1 MTLLQ
6 NNSILERILH
16 SKMNATFS
24 KIKKLDL
31 PFKIF
36 DGYITKQVF
45 AATLVCIFL
54 FVVIWIAPET
64 LLKVIKRTL
73 SGDYTPL
80 MAAQLLI
87 YEIPKIVGKALPVGL
102 LLGTLFTFDKLT
114 KDSELTV
121 LRGIGLSFWRIVYP
135 IIILSIFISVL
146 CFSLYNTLIPYS
158 EKKIKVIKGD
168 GYETHFIYTVK
179 AEEDKL
185 KRIIIVPK
193 YSNNQISRPL
203 VLNFDSSQYTDTSV
217 LSSIM
222 QAQYAVYT
230 KDKWEIF
237 KVKQFE
243 LGRDGVFKNITNVE
257 KIPVLEGE
265 KANTAFKIMSY
276 STKRDRELNNT
287 EITEYIG
294 MLKNENLKDE
304 YRFMLNKYLQRYF
317 HSAICVLFAVLG
329 CLLGFSKP
337 REQKLVN
344 FVIGIGIV
352 FAYYITLPFFDM
364 CAEKG
369 LLSPIITSSIQPI
382 AILIAIF
389 VFKKLKDL

>member
-1 MTLLQ
+1 MKFPK
-6 NNSILERILH
+6 LE
-16 SKMNATFS
+16 
-24 KIKKLDL
+24 L

-64 LLKVIKRTL
+64 LLKVIKRTMA
-73 SGDYTPL
+73 GIYTPMVGL
-80 MAAQLLI
+80 QLLVF
-87 YEIPKIVGKALPVGL
+87 EVPKIVGKALPVGL
-102 LLGTLFTFDKLT
+102 LLGTLFTFDKLS

-121 LRGIGLSFWRIVYP
+121 LRSIGLTFSRIVYP
-135 IIILSIFISVL
+135 IVILSMFVSVL

-158 EKKIKVIKGD
+158 EKKINMLKGES
-168 GYETHFIYTVK
+168 YETHFVYTVK
-179 AEEDKL
+179 ANKDQLQK
-185 KRIIIVPK
+185 IIVVPK
-193 YSNNQISRPL
+193 YYNNMISRPL
-203 VLNFDSSQYTDTSV
+203 VLNFNSSQYQDMSV

-222 QAQYAVYT
+222 QSDYAVYT
-230 KDKWEIF
+230 KGSWVIHNI
-237 KVKQFE
+237 KQYE
-243 LGRDGVFKNITNVE
+243 LTKDGVFKSIKNL
-257 KIPVLEGE
+257 KQAQVLEGE
-265 KANTAFKIMSY
+265 KADTAYKIMSY
-276 STKRDRELNNT
+276 STKKERELNNA

-294 MLKNENLKDE
+294 MLKTEGLKDE

-317 HSAICVLFAVLG
+317 HSAICILFAVLG

-352 FAYYITLPFFDM
+352 FGYYITLPFFDM

-369 LLSPIITSSIQPI
+369 ILSPYITSSIQPI

-389 VFKKLKDL
+389 VFKKIKDV

>member
-1 MTLLQ
+1 M
-6 NNSILERILH
+6 
-16 SKMNATFS
+16 
-24 KIKKLDL
+24 KIPKIEL
-31 PFKIF
+31 PIKIF
-36 DGYITKQVF
+36 DRYITRQVLS
-45 AATLVCIFL
+45 ATLVCIFL

-73 SGDYTPL
+73 SGDYTPWV
-80 MAAQLLI
+80 AIQLLV
-87 YEIPKIVGKALPVGL
+87 YEVPKIVGKALPVGL

-158 EKKIKVIKGD
+158 EKKINELKHER
-168 GYETHFIYTVK
+168 YQTHFVFT
-179 AEEDKL
+179 L
-185 KRIIIVPK
+185 KENQDNLRRIIVVPS
-193 YSNNQISRPL
+193 YHDDQISHPL
-203 VLNFDSSQYTDTSV
+203 VLNFDSSQYTGTSV

-222 QAQYAVYT
+222 QAEYAVYT
-230 KDKWEIF
+230 KDKWVVHN
-237 KVKQFE
+237 VKKYE
-243 LGRDGVFKNITNVE
+243 LAEDGVFRSIKNVKTE
-257 KIPVLEGE
+257 DVLNGE
-265 KANTAFKIMSY
+265 KANVAYKLMAY
-276 STKRDRELNNT
+276 STKKDRELNNA
-287 EITEYIG
+287 EIIDYIK
-294 MLKNENLKDE
+294 MLKAESLKDE

-317 HSAICVLFAVLG
+317 HSAICVLFAILG

-369 LLSPIITSSIQPI
+369 ILSPYITASIQPI

-389 VFKKLKDL
+389 VFKRLKDL

>member
-1 MTLLQ
+1 MKLPK
-6 NNSILERILH
+6 LE
-16 SKMNATFS
+16 
-24 KIKKLDL
+24 L

-64 LLKVIKRTL
+64 LLKVIKRTM
-73 SGDYTPL
+73 SGMYTPMVGL
-80 MAAQLLI
+80 QLLV

-102 LLGTLFTFDKLT
+102 LLGTLFTFDKLS

-121 LRGIGLSFWRIVYP
+121 LRSIGLTFSRIVYP
-135 IIILSIFISVL
+135 IVILSMFVSVL

-158 EKKIKVIKGD
+158 EKKINMLKGES
-168 GYETHFIYTVK
+168 YETHFVYTVK
-179 AEEDKL
+179 ADKDQL
-185 KRIIIVPK
+185 QKIIVVPK
-193 YSNNQISRPL
+193 YYNNMISRPL
-203 VLNFDSSQYTDTSV
+203 VLNFDSSQYQDMSV

-222 QAQYAVYT
+222 QSDYAVYT
-230 KDKWEIF
+230 KGSWVIHNIK
-237 KVKQFE
+237 KYE
-243 LGRDGVFKNITNVE
+243 LTKDGVFKSIKNL
-257 KIPVLEGE
+257 KQAQVLEGE
-265 KANTAFKIMSY
+265 KADTAYKIMSY
-276 STKRDRELNNT
+276 STKKERELNNA

-294 MLKNENLKDE
+294 MLKSEGLKDE

-317 HSAICVLFAVLG
+317 HSAICILFAVLG

-352 FAYYITLPFFDM
+352 FGYYITLPFFDM

-369 LLSPIITSSIQPI
+369 ILSPYITSSIQPI

-389 VFKKLKDL
+389 VFKKIKDV

>member
-1 MTLLQ
+1 MKLPK
-6 NNSILERILH
+6 LE
-16 SKMNATFS
+16 
-24 KIKKLDL
+24 L

-64 LLKVIKRTL
+64 LLKVIKRTM
-73 SGDYTPL
+73 SGMYTPMVGL
-80 MAAQLLI
+80 QLLV

-102 LLGTLFTFDKLT
+102 LLGTLFTFDKLS

-121 LRGIGLSFWRIVYP
+121 LRSIGLTFSRIVYP
-135 IIILSIFISVL
+135 IVILSMFVSVL

-158 EKKIKVIKGD
+158 EKKINMLKGES
-168 GYETHFIYTVK
+168 YETHFVYTVK
-179 AEEDKL
+179 ANKDQLQK
-185 KRIIIVPK
+185 IIVVPK
-193 YSNNQISRPL
+193 YYNNMISRPL
-203 VLNFDSSQYTDTSV
+203 VLNFNSSQYQDMSV

-222 QAQYAVYT
+222 QSDYAVYT
-230 KDKWEIF
+230 KGSWVIHNI
-237 KVKQFE
+237 KQYE
-243 LGRDGVFKNITNVE
+243 LTKDGVFKSIKNL
-257 KIPVLEGE
+257 KQAQVLEGE
-265 KANTAFKIMSY
+265 KADTAYKIMSY
-276 STKRDRELNNT
+276 STKKERELNNA

-294 MLKNENLKDE
+294 MLKSEGLKDE

-317 HSAICVLFAVLG
+317 HSAICILFAVLG

-352 FAYYITLPFFDM
+352 FGYYITLPFFDM

-369 LLSPIITSSIQPI
+369 ILSPYITSSIQPI

-389 VFKKLKDL
+389 VFKKIKDV

>member
-1 MTLLQ
+1 M
-6 NNSILERILH
+6 
-16 SKMNATFS
+16 
-24 KIKKLDL
+24 KLSL
-31 PFKIF
+31 PVKIF
-36 DGYITKQVF
+36 DKYITRQVLS
-45 AATLVCIFL
+45 ATLVCIFL

-73 SGDYTPL
+73 AGIYTP
-80 MAAQLLI
+80 MVGIQLLI

-135 IIILSIFISVL
+135 IAVLSVFVSVL

-158 EKKIKVIKGD
+158 EKRINDLKH
-168 GYETHFIYTVK
+168 ESPSTHFVYPVK
-179 AEEDKL
+179 MDKDVL
-185 KRIIIVPK
+185 KKIIIIPS
-193 YSNNQISRPL
+193 YHNYQISRPL
-203 VLNFDSSQYTDTSV
+203 VLNFDSNQYKDLSV

-222 QAQYAVYT
+222 QADYGVY
-230 KDKWEIF
+230 KDNKLTIHN
-237 KVKQFE
+237 VKLYQ
-243 LGRDGVFKNITNVE
+243 LAKDGVFKSISNV
-257 KIPVLEGE
+257 KDTVVLEDE
-265 KANTAFKIMSY
+265 KAETAFKIMTY
-276 STKRDRELNNT
+276 STKKDRELNNK

-294 MLKNENLKDE
+294 MLKNENLMDE

-317 HSAICVLFAVLG
+317 HSLICILFAVLG

-352 FAYYITLPFFDM
+352 FGYYITLPFFDM

-369 LLSPIITSSIQPI
+369 LLSPYITSSIQPL

-389 VFKKLKDL
+389 IFKKLKDL

>member
-1 MTLLQ
+1 MKVPKV
-6 NNSILERILH
+6 E
-16 SKMNATFS
+16 
-24 KIKKLDL
+24 L

-73 SGDYTPL
+73 AGVYTPWVGV
-80 MAAQLLI
+80 QLLI
-87 YEIPKIVGKALPVGL
+87 YEIPKIIGKALPVGL
-102 LLGTLFTFDKLT
+102 LLGTLFTFDKLS
-114 KDSELTV
+114 KDSELTI
-121 LRGIGLSFWRIVYP
+121 LRSIGLTFWRIVYP
-135 IIILSIFISVL
+135 IVVLSIFISVL

-158 EKKIKVIKGD
+158 EKKINTLKHES
-168 GYETHFIYTVK
+168 YETHFIYTVK
-179 AEEDKL
+179 MSNDELQK
-185 KRIIIVPK
+185 IVVVPR
-193 YSNNQISRPL
+193 YHDDMISNPL
-203 VLNFDSSQYTDTSV
+203 VLNFNSSQYKDTSV

-222 QAQYAVYT
+222 KADYAVYT
-230 KDKWEIF
+230 KDKWVIHN
-237 KVKQFE
+237 VKNYE
-243 LGRDGVFKNITNVE
+243 LTKDGVFKKITN
-257 KIPVLEGE
+257 IPQEEILSGE

-276 STKRDRELNNT
+276 STKKDRALNNH
-287 EITEYIG
+287 EITEYIK
-294 MLKNENLKDE
+294 MLKTEGLNDE

-317 HSAICVLFAVLG
+317 HSAICILFAVLG

-352 FAYYITLPFFDM
+352 FGYYITLPFFDM

-369 LLSPIITSSIQPI
+369 ILSPYITSSIQPI

-389 VFKKLKDL
+389 IFKKIKDM

>member
-1 MTLLQ
+1 MKANFRALK
-6 NNSILERILH
+6 NIE
-16 SKMNATFS
+16 
-24 KIKKLDL
+24 L

-36 DGYITKQVF
+36 DGYISKQVF
-45 AATLVCIFL
+45 AATLVCVLL

-73 SGDYTPL
+73 SGDYTPI
-80 MAAQLLI
+80 MAIQLLA

-135 IIILSIFISVL
+135 IIIMSLFVSVL

-158 EKKIKVIKGD
+158 EKRIKAIKKD
-168 GYETHFIYTVK
+168 RYETHFIYTVK

-185 KRIIIVPK
+185 KRIIIIPQ
-193 YSNNQISRPL
+193 YANDQISRPL
-203 VLNFDSSQYTDTSV
+203 VLNFDATQYTDTSV

-230 KDKWEIF
+230 KGKWEIF
-237 KVKQFE
+237 GVKNFE
-243 LGRDGVFKNITNVE
+243 LGRDGVFKKITNIE
-257 KIPVLEGE
+257 KTSVLEGE
-265 KANTAFKIMSY
+265 KADTAFKIMAY

-294 MLKNENLKDE
+294 MLKSENLNDE

-317 HSAICVLFAVLG
+317 HAAICVLFAILG

-369 LLSPIITSSIQPI
+369 LPSPYITSSIQPI
-382 AILIAIF
+382 AILVAIF
-389 VFKKLKDL
+389 IFKKIKDL

>member
-1 MTLLQ
+1 M
-6 NNSILERILH
+6 
-16 SKMNATFS
+16 
-24 KIKKLDL
+24 KIDFGKLKKIEL

-36 DGYITKQVF
+36 DGYITSQVF
-45 AATLVCIFL
+45 AATVVCIFL

-73 SGDYTPL
+73 AGVYTPWVGI
-80 MAAQLLI
+80 QLLI
-87 YEIPKIVGKALPVGL
+87 YEVPKIVGKALPVGL

-121 LRGIGLSFWRIVYP
+121 LRSIGLSFWRIVYP
-135 IIILSIFISVL
+135 IIILSIFVSVL

-158 EKKIKVIKGD
+158 EKKINMLKHET
-168 GYETHFIYTVK
+168 YETHFVYTVK
-179 AEEDKL
+179 ANKDKL
-185 KRIIIVPK
+185 KKILIVPR
-193 YSNNQISRPL
+193 YSNNQITRPL

-222 QAQYAVYT
+222 QAEYAVYS
-230 KDKWEIF
+230 KDKWVIHN
-237 KVKQFE
+237 VKQFE
-243 LGRDGVFKNITNVE
+243 LGKDGVFKNISRH
-257 KIPVLEGE
+257 KSIQVLEGE
-265 KANTAFKIMSY
+265 KANTAFKIMDY
-276 STKRDRELNNT
+276 STKRDRELNNR
-287 EITEYIG
+287 EITEYIS
-294 MLKNENLKDE
+294 MLYSESLFDE

-317 HSAICVLFAVLG
+317 HSAICILFAILG

-369 LLSPIITSSIQPI
+369 LLSPFITSSIQPI

-389 VFKKLKDL
+389 IFKKIKDL

>member
-1 MTLLQ
+1 MRACL
-6 NNSILERILH
+6 
-16 SKMNATFS
+16 SKLRN
-24 KIKKLDL
+24 IEL

-73 SGDYTPL
+73 SGDYTPI
-80 MAAQLLI
+80 MAMQLLV

-135 IIILSIFISVL
+135 IIVLSIFVSVL

-168 GYETHFIYTVK
+168 GYETHFVYTVK

-185 KRIIIVPK
+185 KKIIVVPK
-193 YSNNQISRPL
+193 YSKHQISRPL
-203 VLNFDSSQYTDTSV
+203 VLNFDSTQYTDTSV

-237 KVKQFE
+237 GVKKFE
-243 LGRDGVFKNITNVE
+243 LGRDGVFKKITNMNKVE
-257 KIPVLEGE
+257 VLKGE

-276 STKRDRELNNT
+276 STKRDRELNNS

-294 MLKNENLKDE
+294 MLKKEHLKDE

-317 HSAICVLFAVLG
+317 HSVICVLFAVLG

-369 LLSPIITSSIQPI
+369 LLSPIITASIQPI
-382 AILIAIF
+382 AILVAIF
-389 VFKKLKDL
+389 VFKKIKDL

>member
-1 MTLLQ
+1 M
-6 NNSILERILH
+6 
-16 SKMNATFS
+16 
-24 KIKKLDL
+24 KIPKIEL

-73 SGDYTPL
+73 SGDYTPWV
-80 MAAQLLI
+80 AIQLLV
-87 YEIPKIVGKALPVGL
+87 YEVPKIVGKALPVGL

-135 IIILSIFISVL
+135 IAVLSVFVSVL

-158 EKKIKVIKGD
+158 EKRINDLKHER
-168 GYETHFIYTVK
+168 YQTHFVFTEK
-179 AEEDKL
+179 ADKDTL
-185 KRIIIVPK
+185 KKIIVVPS
-193 YSNNQISRPL
+193 YHDDQISHPL
-203 VLNFDSSQYTDTSV
+203 ILNFDANPYTNISV
-217 LSSIM
+217 LDSIL
-222 QAQYAVYT
+222 QADYAVYT
-230 KDKWEIF
+230 KDSWVVYN
-237 KVKQFE
+237 VKKYD
-243 LGRDGVFKNITNVE
+243 LADDGVFESITNE
-257 KIPVLEGE
+257 KSEQILKGE
-265 KANTAFKIMSY
+265 KANVAYKLMSY
-276 STKRDRELNNT
+276 STKRDRELNNA
-287 EITEYIG
+287 EITDYIK
-294 MLKNENLKDE
+294 MLNEEGLKDE

-317 HSAICVLFAVLG
+317 HSAICILFAILG

-352 FAYYITLPFFDM
+352 FGYYITLPFFDM

-369 LLSPIITSSIQPI
+369 ILSPYITSSIQPI
-382 AILIAIF
+382 AIFIAIF
-389 VFKKLKDL
+389 IFKKIKDL

>member
-1 MTLLQ
+1 MKLCFDNL
-6 NNSILERILH
+6 
-16 SKMNATFS
+16 
-24 KIKKLDL
+24 KKVEL

-36 DGYITKQVF
+36 DGYITKQVL

-73 SGDYTPL
+73 SGDYTPWVGI
-80 MAAQLLI
+80 QLLI
-87 YEIPKIVGKALPVGL
+87 YEVPKIVGKALPVGL

-158 EKKIKVIKGD
+158 EKKINQLKHE
-168 GYETHFIYTVK
+168 GYQTHFVYTVK
-179 AEEDKL
+179 ADKDKL
-185 KRIIIVPK
+185 EKILIVPS
-193 YSNNQISRPL
+193 YHNNQISYPL

-222 QAQYAVYT
+222 QAQYAVYK
-230 KDKWEIF
+230 KDQWEIYN
-237 KVKQFE
+237 VKQFQ
-243 LGRDGVFKNITNVE
+243 LGRDGVFKSITRKN
-257 KIPVLEGE
+257 KIKVLEGD
-265 KANTAFKIMSY
+265 KANTAYKIMSY
-276 STKRDRELNNT
+276 STKRDRELNNS

-294 MLKNENLKDE
+294 MLKSENLNDE

-337 REQKLVN
+337 REQKFVN

-369 LLSPIITSSIQPI
+369 ILSPYVTSSIQPV

-389 VFKKLKDL
+389 IFKKIKDL

>member
-1 MTLLQ
+1 MKFPK
-6 NNSILERILH
+6 LE
-16 SKMNATFS
+16 
-24 KIKKLDL
+24 L

-64 LLKVIKRTL
+64 LLKVIKRTMA
-73 SGDYTPL
+73 GIYTPMVGL
-80 MAAQLLI
+80 QLLVF
-87 YEIPKIVGKALPVGL
+87 EVPKIVGKALPVGL
-102 LLGTLFTFDKLT
+102 LLGTLFTFDKLS

-121 LRGIGLSFWRIVYP
+121 LRSIGLTFSRIVYP
-135 IIILSIFISVL
+135 IVILSMLVSVL

-158 EKKIKVIKGD
+158 EKKINMLKGES
-168 GYETHFIYTVK
+168 YETHFVYTVK
-179 AEEDKL
+179 ANKDQLQK
-185 KRIIIVPK
+185 IIVVPK
-193 YSNNQISRPL
+193 YYNNMISRPL
-203 VLNFDSSQYTDTSV
+203 VLNFNSSQYQDMSV

-222 QAQYAVYT
+222 QSDYAVYT
-230 KDKWEIF
+230 KGSWVIHNI
-237 KVKQFE
+237 KQYE
-243 LGRDGVFKNITNVE
+243 LTKDGVFKSIKNL
-257 KIPVLEGE
+257 KQAQVLEGE
-265 KANTAFKIMSY
+265 KADTAYKIMSY
-276 STKRDRELNNT
+276 STKKERELNNA

-294 MLKNENLKDE
+294 MLKTEGLKDE

-317 HSAICVLFAVLG
+317 HSAICILFAVLG

-352 FAYYITLPFFDM
+352 FGYYITLPFFDM

-369 LLSPIITSSIQPI
+369 ILSPYITSSIQPI

-389 VFKKLKDL
+389 VFKKIKDV

>member
-1 MTLLQ
+1 MKLCFDNL
-6 NNSILERILH
+6 
-16 SKMNATFS
+16 
-24 KIKKLDL
+24 KKVEL

-36 DGYITKQVF
+36 DGYITKQVL

-73 SGDYTPL
+73 SGDYTPWVGI
-80 MAAQLLI
+80 QLLI
-87 YEIPKIVGKALPVGL
+87 YEVPKIVVKALPVGL

-158 EKKIKVIKGD
+158 EKKINQLKHE
-168 GYETHFIYTVK
+168 GYQTHFVYTVK
-179 AEEDKL
+179 ADKDKL
-185 KRIIIVPK
+185 EKILIVPS
-193 YSNNQISRPL
+193 YHNNQISYPL

-222 QAQYAVYT
+222 QAQYAVYK
-230 KDKWEIF
+230 KDQWEIYN
-237 KVKQFE
+237 VKQFQ
-243 LGRDGVFKNITNVE
+243 LGRDGVFKSITRKN
-257 KIPVLEGE
+257 KIKVLEGD
-265 KANTAFKIMSY
+265 KANTAYKIMSY
-276 STKRDRELNNT
+276 STKRDRELNNS

-294 MLKNENLKDE
+294 MLKSENLNDE

-369 LLSPIITSSIQPI
+369 ILSPYVTSSIQPV

-389 VFKKLKDL
+389 IFKKIKDL

>member
-1 MTLLQ
+1 M
-6 NNSILERILH
+6 NFDI
-16 SKMNATFS
+16 SKLK
-24 KIKKLDL
+24 KIEL

-45 AATLVCIFL
+45 GATLVCIFL
-54 FVVIWIAPET
+54 FIVIWIAPET

-73 SGDYTPL
+73 SGDYTPWVGI
-80 MAAQLLI
+80 QLLI

-135 IIILSIFISVL
+135 IIILSMFVSVL

-158 EKKIKVIKGD
+158 EKKIKQLKHE
-168 GYETHFIYTVK
+168 GYETHFVYTVK
-179 AEEDKL
+179 ADQDKL
-185 KRIIIVPK
+185 KKIVIVPR
-193 YSNNQISRPL
+193 YSNDQISRPL

-222 QAQYAVYT
+222 QGQYAVYT
-230 KDKWEIF
+230 KDKWELYD
-237 KVKQFE
+237 VKQYE
-243 LGRDGVFKNITNVE
+243 LGRDGVFKNISKIKKVE
-257 KIPVLEGE
+257 VLSKD
-265 KANTAFKIMSY
+265 KANTAFKIMNY
-276 STKRDRELNNT
+276 STKRDRELNNA

-294 MLKNENLKDE
+294 MLKSENLNDE
-304 YRFMLNKYLQRYF
+304 FRFMLNKYLQRYF
-317 HSAICVLFAVLG
+317 HSAICVLFAILG

-369 LLSPIITSSIQPI
+369 IISPLITSSIQPI

-389 VFKKLKDL
+389 IFKKIKDL

>member
-1 MTLLQ
+1 MKLCMSNIVNKL
-6 NNSILERILH
+6 
-16 SKMNATFS
+16 K
-24 KIKKLDL
+24 KIEL

-36 DGYITKQVF
+36 DGYVTKQVL
-45 AATLVCIFL
+45 AATVVCIFL

-73 SGDYTPL
+73 AGIYTPWIGI
-80 MAAQLLI
+80 QLLI

-135 IIILSIFISVL
+135 IIVLSIFISMI

-158 EKKIKVIKGD
+158 ENKINQLKHE

-179 AEEDKL
+179 ADQDKL
-185 KRIIIVPK
+185 SKILIVPR
-193 YSNNQISRPL
+193 YFNDQISRPL
-203 VLNFDSSQYTDTSV
+203 ILNFDSSQYTDTSV

-230 KDKWEIF
+230 KDKWVAH
-237 KVKQFE
+237 KVKVYD
-243 LGRDGVFKNITNVE
+243 LGRDGVFKRIYNSNDEEILT
-257 KIPVLEGE
+257 GE
-265 KANTAFKIMSY
+265 KANVAYKLMSY
-276 STKRDRELNNT
+276 STKKDRELNNYQ
-287 EITEYIG
+287 ITDYIK
-294 MLKNENLKDE
+294 MLHDENLKDE

-317 HSAICVLFAVLG
+317 HSAICVLFAILG

-344 FVIGIGIV
+344 FVVGIGVV

-369 LLSPIITSSIQPI
+369 ILSPFLTASIQPI

-389 VFKKLKDL
+389 IFKKIKDL

>member
-1 MTLLQ
+1 MKLPK
-6 NNSILERILH
+6 LE
-16 SKMNATFS
+16 
-24 KIKKLDL
+24 L

-64 LLKVIKRTL
+64 LLKVIKRTM
-73 SGDYTPL
+73 SGMYTPMVGL
-80 MAAQLLI
+80 QLLV

-102 LLGTLFTFDKLT
+102 LLGTLFTFDKLS

-121 LRGIGLSFWRIVYP
+121 LRSIGLTFSRIVYP
-135 IIILSIFISVL
+135 IVILSMFVSVL

-158 EKKIKVIKGD
+158 EKKINMLKGES
-168 GYETHFIYTVK
+168 YETHFVYTVK
-179 AEEDKL
+179 ADKDQL
-185 KRIIIVPK
+185 QKIIVVPK
-193 YSNNQISRPL
+193 YYNNMISRPL
-203 VLNFDSSQYTDTSV
+203 VLNFDSSQYQDMSV

-222 QAQYAVYT
+222 QSDYAVYT
-230 KDKWEIF
+230 KGSWVIHNI
-237 KVKQFE
+237 KQYE
-243 LGRDGVFKNITNVE
+243 LTKDGVFKSIKNL
-257 KIPVLEGE
+257 KQAQVLEGE
-265 KANTAFKIMSY
+265 KADTAYKIMSY
-276 STKRDRELNNT
+276 STKKERELNNA

-294 MLKNENLKDE
+294 MLKSEGLKDE

-317 HSAICVLFAVLG
+317 HSAICILFAVLG

-352 FAYYITLPFFDM
+352 FGYYITLPFFDM

-369 LLSPIITSSIQPI
+369 ILSPYITSSIQPI

-389 VFKKLKDL
+389 VFKKIKDV

>member
-1 MTLLQ
+1 M
-6 NNSILERILH
+6 R
-16 SKMNATFS
+16 FP
-24 KIKKLDL
+24 KIVL

-73 SGDYTPL
+73 AGWYTPWVGL
-80 MAAQLLI
+80 QLLV
-87 YEIPKIVGKALPVGL
+87 YEVPKIVGKALPVGL
-102 LLGTLFTFDKLT
+102 LLGTLFTFDKLS

-121 LRGIGLSFWRIVYP
+121 LRSIGLTFWRIVYP
-135 IIILSIFISVL
+135 LIVLSIFVSVL

-158 EKKIKVIKGD
+158 EKKINFLKGESP
-168 GYETHFIYTVK
+168 ETHFVYTVK
-179 AEEDKL
+179 ADKDQL
-185 KRIIIVPK
+185 QKIIVVPR
-193 YSNNQISRPL
+193 YYRNMISRPL
-203 VLNFDSSQYTDTSV
+203 VLNFDASQYQDTSV
-217 LSSIM
+217 LNSIL
-222 QAQYAVYT
+222 QGDYAVYNKDSWVLHNVKKYELT
-230 KDKWEIF
+230 K
-237 KVKQFE
+237 
-243 LGRDGVFKNITNVE
+243 DGVFKSIKNI
-257 KIPVLEGE
+257 KDQQILSGE

-276 STKRDRELNNT
+276 STKRDRELNNS

-294 MLKNENLKDE
+294 MLKSENLNDE

-317 HSAICVLFAVLG
+317 HSAICILFTILG
-329 CLLGFSKP
+329 SLLGFSRP

-352 FAYYITLPFFDM
+352 FGYYITLPFFDM

-369 LLSPIITSSIQPI
+369 ILSPYITSSIQPI

-389 VFKKLKDL
+389 VFKKIKDV

>member
-1 MTLLQ
+1 M
-6 NNSILERILH
+6 
-16 SKMNATFS
+16 KFP
-24 KIKKLDL
+24 KIEL

-64 LLKVIKRTL
+64 LLKVIKRTM
-73 SGDYTPL
+73 SGMYTP
-80 MAAQLLI
+80 MMGIQLLI

-102 LLGTLFTFDKLT
+102 LLGTLFTFDKLS

-121 LRGIGLSFWRIVYP
+121 LRGIGLTFSRIVYP

-158 EKKIKVIKGD
+158 EKKINQIKGES
-168 GYETHFIYTVK
+168 YETHFVYTVK
-179 AEEDKL
+179 ADKDQL
-185 KRIIIVPK
+185 KKIIVVPR
-193 YSNNQISRPL
+193 YYNNMISRPL
-203 VLNFDSSQYTDTSV
+203 VLNFDASQYQDTSV

-222 QAQYAVYT
+222 QSDYAVYT
-230 KDKWEIF
+230 KGSWVIHNI
-237 KVKQFE
+237 KQYE
-243 LGRDGVFKNITNVE
+243 LTKDGVFKSIKNL
-257 KIPVLEGE
+257 KQAQVLEGE
-265 KANTAFKIMSY
+265 KADTAYKIMSY
-276 STKRDRELNNT
+276 STKKERELNNA

-294 MLKNENLKDE
+294 MLKSEGLKDE

-352 FAYYITLPFFDM
+352 FGYYITLPFFDM

-369 LLSPIITSSIQPI
+369 LLSPYITSSIQPI

-389 VFKKLKDL
+389 VFKKIKDL

>member
-1 MTLLQ
+1 MKLPK
-6 NNSILERILH
+6 LE
-16 SKMNATFS
+16 
-24 KIKKLDL
+24 L

-64 LLKVIKRTL
+64 LLKVIKRTM
-73 SGDYTPL
+73 SGMYTPMVGL
-80 MAAQLLI
+80 QLLV

-102 LLGTLFTFDKLT
+102 LLGTLFTFDKLS

-121 LRGIGLSFWRIVYP
+121 LRGIGLTFSRIVYP
-135 IIILSIFISVL
+135 IIILSMFVSVL

-158 EKKIKVIKGD
+158 EKKINNLKGES
-168 GYETHFIYTVK
+168 YETHFVYTVK
-179 AEEDKL
+179 ADKDQL
-185 KRIIIVPK
+185 QRIIVVPR
-193 YSNNQISRPL
+193 YYNNMISRPL
-203 VLNFDSSQYTDTSV
+203 VLNFDSSQYQDTSV

-222 QAQYAVYT
+222 QSDYAVYT
-230 KDKWEIF
+230 KGSWVIYNI
-237 KVKQFE
+237 KQYE
-243 LGRDGVFKNITNVE
+243 LTKDGVFKSIKNL
-257 KIPVLEGE
+257 KQAQVLEGE
-265 KANTAFKIMSY
+265 KADTAYKIMSY
-276 STKRDRELNNT
+276 STKKERELNNA

-294 MLKNENLKDE
+294 MLKSEGLKDE

-317 HSAICVLFAVLG
+317 HSLICILFAVLG

-352 FAYYITLPFFDM
+352 FGYYITLPFFDM

-369 LLSPIITSSIQPI
+369 LLSPYITSSIQPI

-389 VFKKLKDL
+389 VFKKIKDL

>member
-1 MTLLQ
+1 MKLPK
-6 NNSILERILH
+6 LE
-16 SKMNATFS
+16 
-24 KIKKLDL
+24 L

-64 LLKVIKRTL
+64 LLKVIKRTM
-73 SGDYTPL
+73 SGMYTPMVGL
-80 MAAQLLI
+80 QLLV

-102 LLGTLFTFDKLT
+102 LLGTLFTFDKLS

-121 LRGIGLSFWRIVYP
+121 LRGIGLTFSRIVYP
-135 IIILSIFISVL
+135 IVILSMFISVL

-158 EKKIKVIKGD
+158 EKKINQLKGES
-168 GYETHFIYTVK
+168 YETHFVFTVK
-179 AEEDKL
+179 ADKDQL
-185 KRIIIVPK
+185 QRIIVVPR
-193 YSNNQISRPL
+193 YYNNMISRPL
-203 VLNFDSSQYTDTSV
+203 VLNFDSSQYQDTSV

-222 QAQYAVYT
+222 QSDYAVYT
-230 KDKWEIF
+230 KGSWVIHNI
-237 KVKQFE
+237 KQYE
-243 LGRDGVFKNITNVE
+243 LTKDGVFKSIKNL
-257 KIPVLEGE
+257 KQAQVLEGE
-265 KANTAFKIMSY
+265 KADTAYKIMSY
-276 STKRDRELNNT
+276 STKKERELNNA

-294 MLKNENLKDE
+294 MLKSEGLKDE

-317 HSAICVLFAVLG
+317 HSAICILFAVLG

-352 FAYYITLPFFDM
+352 FGYYITLPFFDM

-369 LLSPIITSSIQPI
+369 LLSPYITSSIQPI

-389 VFKKLKDL
+389 VFKKIKDL